1 MKKLLLCAAIAVF
14 GLSSMNAQDIKF
26 GAKAGVDVASLKA
39 KVSGFSLTAS
49 ETGFY
54 VGGFAEIEVSDA
66 ITFQPELLYVSIS
79 TESDDS
85 SLSHIS
91 IPLMAKF
98 GLSEKFN
105 VLAGPALGILLDTA
119 ENTKSFN
126 YGIEAGAAFD
136 ITEALFVEARYNI
149 GLANLIENAPS
160 GVSSKLSGLFVGAG
174 YRF

>member
-26 GAKAGVDVASLKA
+26 GAKAGVDFSSAKT
-39 KVSGFSLTAS
+39 KVSGFSITNS

-54 VGGFAEIEVSDA
+54 VGGFAEIGVSDA
-66 ITFQPELLYVSIS
+66 LTFQPELLY
-79 TESDDS
+79 
-85 SLSHIS
+85 IS
-91 IPLMAKF
+91 IDGDGLINVPLMAKF
-98 GLSEKFN
+98 GVSEKFN
-105 VLAGPALGILLDTA
+105 VLAGPTLGVFTDVPDGF
-119 ENTKSFN
+119 KSFN